1 VRDNNNVLEMTAETF
16 GIELPEP
23 ESAYFIGGSEDD
35 AFLSKEKDHIIP
47 WQCDPDTKAGDM
59 IVMYLRTP
67 ISAIDPVRRCEL
79 TPKS

>member
-1 VRDNNNVLEMTAETF
+1 MTAETF

-47 WQCDPDTKAGDM
+47 WQCDPDAKAGDM
-59 IVMYLRTP
+59 IVMYL
-67 ISAIDPVRRCEL
+67 
-79 TPKS
+79 